1 MVVYDDDFII
11 IIVYLFFAVY
21 SYHCIACKMVWECV
35 REKKRHLYD
44 ESLIIVH
51 KKTTIRHKIL
61 TIEW

>member
-1 MVVYDDDFII
+1 
-11 IIVYLFFAVY
+11 
-21 SYHCIACKMVWECV
+21 MVWECV

-61 TIEW
+61 TIEWSDI